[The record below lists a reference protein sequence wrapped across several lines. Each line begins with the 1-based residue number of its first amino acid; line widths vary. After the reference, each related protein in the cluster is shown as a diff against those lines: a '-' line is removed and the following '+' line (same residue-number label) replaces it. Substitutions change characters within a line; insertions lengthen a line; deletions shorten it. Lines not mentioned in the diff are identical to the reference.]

1 MGRHKKRWGIE
12 TTFRVQDEV
21 KIKTAVFAVIAL
33 LNRLESVLLLIS
45 PKSIRGYSFDF
56 MFDVAIILY
65 ERKRTTMLIKISAAF
80 IIMQIKGKSL

>member
-45 PKSIRGYSFDF
+45 PKSIRGYCLSRRFFFVKTLTKSKYHDL
-56 MFDVAIILY
+56 D
-65 ERKRTTMLIKISAAF
+65 RRSA
-80 IIMQIKGKSL
+80 